1 MSNSKRILVVDDDAM
16 VATVISLMLK
26 ELGYESVVKE
36 SPQEAIDAF
45 QATPAEYSVVITD
58 LTMPEINGVQ
68 LAGIL
73 KELRSDIPVL
83 VMSGYTGAAA
93 DIPDTDQVDRFLSK
107 PLLMDELGSALD
119 SLCP

>member
-1 MSNSKRILVVDDDAM
+1 MTESKRILVVDDDSM

-26 ELGYESVVKE
+26 ELGYESVVRE
-36 SPQEAIDAF
+36 SPQEAIETFEAAPNDYA
-45 QATPAEYSVVITD
+45 VVITD

-68 LAGIL
+68 LAGRL
-73 KELRSDIPVL
+73 KDLRADIPVL